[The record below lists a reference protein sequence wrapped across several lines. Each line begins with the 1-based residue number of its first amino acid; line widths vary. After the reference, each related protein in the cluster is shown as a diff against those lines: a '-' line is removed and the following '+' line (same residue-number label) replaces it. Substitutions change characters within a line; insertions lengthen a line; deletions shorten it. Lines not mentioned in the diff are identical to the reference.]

1 MSINIYPEIDY
12 ANRLNDQQHKIIKDA
27 EGHCLVLAG
36 AGSGKTRML
45 IYRVCYLLEQ
55 GIPASSVLL
64 LTFTNKAAGE
74 MVNRVKKSIGFY
86 PEGLWA
92 GTFHHAGNLILK
104 EYGNALNLPPNF
116 TILDTEDSL
125 SLLKEIANKISD
137 AENLPYLAKVKE
149 IISLSVNTEESIKDI
164 VTTKFPQYSY
174 SSHLIEKIVT
184 KYQKKKKLLNSLDY
198 DDLLFFW
205 YRLMKNDSVGM
216 KLASRFQYILVD
228 EYHDTNKLQSLI
240 LYQMAKVHRNILVVG
255 DDAQSI
261 YSFRGATI
269 NNILEFPKVHKDAKI
284 FYMDVN
290 YRSTPEILDFANN
303 IISHNRVQFPKK
315 LVSVRK
321 TGVKP
326 VVVKC
331 VDVKD
336 ESLFISH
343 RISQLIS
350 SGVDPFEISVLFR
363 SRYQVAELEMALNKL
378 RILYIIRGGLRFF
391 EQAHVKDVISYFRVI
406 ENFQDEISWHRV
418 FSMCD
423 GIGEK
428 TIEKLINLI
437 SQSSGFEE
445 FSKNIKNIKM
455 LSRGKD
461 SLKNLFK
468 TLGKIPVSCVFS
480 DGVNILLKSMY
491 GKYLERRY
499 RDSKE
504 RLEDIETMKEISSSY
519 ENIQD
524 FLSAAALQEH
534 FKGEKGRNEKPL
546 VLSTIHQAKGL
557 EWKIVFV
564 MGVCANRFPHASSTY
579 DIMALEEERRIF
591 YVAVTRA
598 KEDLYITYYLRDFY
612 RKFPIRESIFI
623 EELDNSLFEE
633 WRFG

>member
-1 MSINIYPEIDY
+1 MSINIYPKIDY
-12 ANRLNDQQHKIIKDA
+12 TNRLNEQQHKIIKDA
-27 EGHCLVLAG
+27 EGPCLVLAG

-74 MVNRVKKSIGFY
+74 MVDRVKKSIGFY
-86 PEGLWA
+86 PEGLRA

-104 EYGNALNLPPNF
+104 EYGNTLDLPPNF

-137 AENLPYLAKVKE
+137 AENLPHLAKMKE
-149 IISLSVNTEESIKDI
+149 IISFSVNTEESIRDI
-164 VTTKFPQYSY
+164 VNTQFPQYSY
-174 SSHLIEKIVT
+174 SIHLIEKIVN

-269 NNILEFPKVHKDAKI
+269 NNILEFPKVYADARI

-303 IISHNRVQFPKK
+303 IISHNRVQFPKG

-336 ESLFISH
+336 ESLFENAGINHIIEHEKLEADDCIAIYVKKLLEKQHNCKIYIITSDCDYLQ
-343 RISQLIS
+343 INYENVFIYNLSYKLIEDNKLYTKNCIDDLLLKIIMGDKS
-350 SGVDPFEISVLFR
+350 DNIPPIFPRCGLKIAKKCIEDKHYFKSIMKDEKIKNQFEKNQKLIDF
-363 SRYQVAELEMALNKL
+363 EMIPADLRESLLNKYK
-378 RILYIIRGGLRFF
+378 YI
-391 EQAHVKDVISYFRVI
+391 
-406 ENFQDEISWHRV
+406 
-418 FSMCD
+418 
-423 GIGEK
+423 
-428 TIEKLINLI
+428 
-437 SQSSGFEE
+437 
-445 FSKNIKNIKM
+445 
-455 LSRGKD
+455 
-461 SLKNLFK
+461 
-468 TLGKIPVSCVFS
+468 
-480 DGVNILLKSMY
+480 
-491 GKYLERRY
+491 
-499 RDSKE
+499 
-504 RLEDIETMKEISSSY
+504 Y
-519 ENIQD
+519 E
-524 FLSAAALQEH
+524 
-534 FKGEKGRNEKPL
+534 
-546 VLSTIHQAKGL
+546 
-557 EWKIVFV
+557 
-564 MGVCANRFPHASSTY
+564 
-579 DIMALEEERRIF
+579 
-591 YVAVTRA
+591 
-598 KEDLYITYYLRDFY
+598 
-612 RKFPIRESIFI
+612 
-623 EELDNSLFEE
+623 
-633 WRFG
+633 